1 MFNRRNEVHCCHR
14 ERESER
20 DELVRKD
27 EANVRHPSD
36 DVSIVYM
43 PKV

>member
-1 MFNRRNEVHCCHR
+1 MGETRFTVATEKGR
-14 ERESER
+14 ER